1 MDLLKTNLYASI
13 DEMLLK
19 YNDDDYIKQK
29 LENYVCNQLP
39 NILNNLKT
47 NQIERKNRIEE
58 MTNEKELFIQQFLHN
73 NQYFFVSNT
82 NTFFM
87 YDGLHYQIFSEDD
100 ILHHVLSSIS
110 QDRQLMS
117 WKHKTKVNVMK
128 KIKDNSLLT
137 TIPESD
143 TIQFVLSHLVGN
155 VFPNKETTKYFLC
168 VIGDSLL
175 KKNTHLIHYISS
187 YGKNFIKCLDNVA
200 NLLLGGHVN
209 NTIKYKYHHHTYN
222 DFRILQMNETVKQE
236 SSWLY
241 LLKSYALDILCVSC
255 HYSQRFDN
263 SDNYIIHHCNN
274 NIVTENVMFVKN
286 TVLDELIQE
295 FINNYFDNTEVKE
308 DSIIK
313 QISWKNVQYLW
324 KLFLNS
330 KNCPSIIFMNDLKN
344 IMIEQLKEEYNE
356 EQDVFI
362 NLSSKYLP
370 SIQQFLKF
378 WDNTITINDIE
389 EDHFEIDEII
399 LMFKCW
405 ALAEHETHTLLTEQE
420 INDIIQHFYPT
431 VEIINDKYVIGI
443 KCNIWDKKN
452 DIEKS
457 LINLKEELNQS
468 EYTPISIYDAYSY
481 YCKLN
486 TSVPVSNFPKLIV
499 HKSYFEKYI
508 FEQYSEYI
516 QDNKWLIVDW
526 LFT

>member
-1 MDLLKTNLYASI
+1 MDLLKTNLYTSI

-19 YNDDDYIKQK
+19 YDDDDYIKQK

-58 MTNEKELFIQQFLHN
+58 MTNEKEQFIQQFLHN

-168 VIGDSLL
+168 LIGDSLL

-255 HYSQRFDN
+255 HYSQRFDD
-263 SDNYIIHHCNN
+263 SDNYIQHHCNN

-330 KNCPSIIFMNDLKN
+330 KKCPSIIFMNDLKN
-344 IMIEQLKEEYNE
+344 IMIQQLKEEYNE

-452 DIEKS
+452 DIENS
-457 LINLKEELNQS
+457 LIKLKEELNQS

-516 QDNKWLIVDW
+516 QDNKWLILDW

>member
-1 MDLLKTNLYASI
+1 MDLIKTNLYASI
-13 DEMLLK
+13 DDLLLK
-19 YNDDDYIKQK
+19 YNNDEYIKQK
-29 LENYVCNQLP
+29 LENYICNQLP
-39 NILNNLKT
+39 NILNNIKA

-58 MTNEKELFIQQFLHN
+58 MTNEKEQFIQQFLHN
-73 NQYFFVSNT
+73 NQYFFISNT

-87 YDGLHYQIFSEDD
+87 YDGLHYQTFSEDD
-100 ILHHVLSSIS
+100 ILHHVLCSIS

-175 KKNTHLIHYISS
+175 KKNSNLIHYISNH
-187 YGKNFIKCLDNVA
+187 GKNFIKCLDNIA

-209 NTIKYKYHHHTYN
+209 NTIKYKYHYHTYS

-236 SSWLY
+236 SSWMY
-241 LLKSYALDILCVSC
+241 LLKTYALDIFCVSC
-255 HYSQRFDN
+255 HYSQRFDG
-263 SDNYIIHHCNN
+263 SDNYIQNHCNN
-274 NIVTENVMFVKN
+274 NQVKENVMFVKN
-286 TVLDELIQE
+286 TILNDLIQE
-295 FINNYFDNTEVKE
+295 FIMNYFDKTEVKE

-324 KLFLNS
+324 KLFLDS
-330 KNCPSIIFMNDLKN
+330 KNCPSIIFMNHLKN
-344 IMIEQLKEEYNE
+344 IMIEQLNEHYDEEH
-356 EQDVFI
+356 DVFL

-378 WDNTITINDIE
+378 WDNTITTNEVE
-389 EDHFEIDEII
+389 EDHFEIDEIM
-399 LMFKCW
+399 LMFKSW
-405 ALAEHETHTLLTEQE
+405 ALAEDESYTLLTEQE
-420 INDIIQHFYPT
+420 INDIIQHFYPNI
-431 VEIINDKYVIGI
+431 EIVNDKYVIGI
-443 KCNIWDKKN
+443 NCSIWDKKF
-452 DIEKS
+452 DIEKA
-457 LINLKEELNQS
+457 LIELKQELNRK
-468 EYTPISIYDAYSY
+468 EYIPISIYDAYSY

-486 TSVPVSNFPKLIV
+486 TSLPVSNFPKLIV

-516 QDNKWLIVDW
+516 QDNKWLIENW
-526 LFT
+526 IFT

>member
-19 YNDDDYIKQK
+19 YDDDDYIKQK

-58 MTNEKELFIQQFLHN
+58 MTNEKEQFIQQFLHN

-263 SDNYIIHHCNN
+263 SDNYIVHHCNN

-405 ALAEHETHTLLTEQE
+405 ALAEHETHNLLTEQE

-468 EYTPISIYDAYSY
+468 EYKQISIYDAYSY

-516 QDNKWLIVDW
+516 QDNKWLTVDW

>member
-19 YNDDDYIKQK
+19 YDDDDYIKQK

-47 NQIERKNRIEE
+47 NQIERKNRMEE
-58 MTNEKELFIQQFLHN
+58 MTNEKEHFIQQFLHN

-87 YDGLHYQIFSEDD
+87 YDGLHYQTFSEDD

-110 QDRQLMS
+110 QDRHLMS

-128 KIKDNSLLT
+128 KIKDNNLLT

-209 NTIKYKYHHHTYN
+209 NTIKYKYHQHTYK

-236 SSWLY
+236 SNWLY

-255 HYSQRFDN
+255 HYSQRFDD
-263 SDNYIIHHCNN
+263 SDNYIQHHCNN

-286 TVLDELIQE
+286 
-295 FINNYFDNTEVKE
+295 
-308 DSIIK
+308 
-313 QISWKNVQYLW
+313 
-324 KLFLNS
+324 KLRRL
-330 KNCPSIIFMNDLKN
+330 
-344 IMIEQLKEEYNE
+344 
-356 EQDVFI
+356 
-362 NLSSKYLP
+362 
-370 SIQQFLKF
+370 
-378 WDNTITINDIE
+378 
-389 EDHFEIDEII
+389 
-399 LMFKCW
+399 
-405 ALAEHETHTLLTEQE
+405 
-420 INDIIQHFYPT
+420 
-431 VEIINDKYVIGI
+431 
-443 KCNIWDKKN
+443 
-452 DIEKS
+452 
-457 LINLKEELNQS
+457 
-468 EYTPISIYDAYSY
+468 
-481 YCKLN
+481 
-486 TSVPVSNFPKLIV
+486 
-499 HKSYFEKYI
+499 
-508 FEQYSEYI
+508 
-516 QDNKWLIVDW
+516 
-526 LFT
+526 